1 MTDVQNGK
9 SATPDKPR
17 ELWTG
22 QVGFI
27 LAAIGSAVGLGNIWR
42 FPGVAYENGGGAFL
56 IPYLVALIT
65 AGIPILFLD
74 YAVGHRFRGSAPTAF
89 RRIGGGKRWMES
101 LGWFQVMIAFVIG
114 LYYTAV
120 IAWALSY
127 FVFSFDLRW
136 GDDPAGFLT
145 GEYLQVGDPGF
156 SLQFV
161 PGVLIPLV
169 IVWLA
174 VIVVLALGVAKGL
187 QRVNVVFLPLL
198 VVAFTILVIRA
209 LFLDGAAEG
218 LNALFT
224 PDWAALGNPS
234 VWIAAYSQIF
244 FSLSIAFGIMVT
256 YASYR
261 RRRSN
266 LTAPGLV
273 VAFANSSFEILAGI
287 GVFATLGFLAFQQGI
302 EVGEL
307 DGLTGVGLSF
317 ITFPAIVSQMPG
329 GPIFG
334 VLFFGSL
341 VMAGFTSLISV
352 LQVVSAAVQEKF
364 GMSRRSAAVGVGVVS
379 AILSVLLF
387 ATTTGLL
394 ALDVAD
400 QWANNIGIVASAVLS
415 TVLVIWV
422 LRKGP
427 ELRYHLN
434 AVSTF
439 RVGRIWVLLVGVL
452 APVVLGYMLIQ
463 RIITL
468 IVEGYEGLPPW
479 YLGVVGW
486 GTIAFIIVAA
496 IVLPLFRWR
505 PSPDDFTAWPPY
517 PPAGST
523 AASSSS
529 TREGASS

>member
-1 MTDVQNGK
+1 MTDVQNAK
-9 SATPDKPR
+9 SPAAKPR
-17 ELWTG
+17 EEWTG

-74 YAVGHRFRGSAPTAF
+74 YAIGHRFRGSAPTAF
-89 RRIGGGKRWMES
+89 RRLGGTGKRWMEG
-101 LGWFQVMIAFVIG
+101 LGWFQVAIAFVIG

-136 GDDPAGFLT
+136 GDDTAGFLT

-156 SLQFV
+156 SLEFV
-161 PGVLIPLV
+161 PGVLIPLA

-174 VIVVLALGVAKGL
+174 AIVVLALGVAKGL

-198 VVAFTILVIRA
+198 VVAFLILVVRA

-224 PDWAALGNPS
+224 PDWEALADPN

-244 FSLSIAFGIMVT
+244 FSLSIAFGIMIT

-266 LTAPGLV
+266 LTSPGLV

-287 GVFATLGFLAFQQGI
+287 GVFATLGFFAFQQGI
-302 EVGEL
+302 EVSEL
-307 DGLTGVGLSF
+307 EGLTGVGLSF

-329 GPIFG
+329 GAIFG
-334 VLFFGSL
+334 ILFFGSL
-341 VMAGFTSLISV
+341 TMAGFTSLISV

-364 GMSRRSAAVGVGVVS
+364 GLSTRRAAVGVGVVS
-379 AILSVLLF
+379 AILSILLF
-387 ATTTGLL
+387 STTTGLL

-400 QWANNIGIVASAVLS
+400 QWANNIGIVASAVLA
-415 TVLVIWV
+415 TILVIWV
-422 LRKGP
+422 LRRGP

-439 RVGRIWVLLVGVL
+439 QVGRVWVLLVGVL
-452 APVVLGYMLIQ
+452 APVILGYMLIQ

-468 IVEGYEGLPPW
+468 IVEGYGDLPGW
-479 YLGVVGW
+479 YLVTVGW
-486 GTIAFIIVAA
+486 GTIAFIVVVA

-517 PPAGST
+517 PPPGD
-523 AASSSS
+523 AAESRSSR
-529 TREGASS
+529 REGVSS